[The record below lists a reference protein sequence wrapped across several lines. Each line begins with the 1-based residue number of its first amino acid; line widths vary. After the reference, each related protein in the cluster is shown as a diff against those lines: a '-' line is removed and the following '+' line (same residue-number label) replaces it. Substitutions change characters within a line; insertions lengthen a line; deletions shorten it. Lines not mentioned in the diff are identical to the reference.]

1 MPKMSS
7 RFLYWKDEEGHS
19 GQFQPYVLAV
29 PVSLWG
35 HDMMTQM
42 GFVLTNKGGNGS
54 KACDMMLDM
63 GYIPGKGLGQFLQGR
78 TSPVPVRKKNDQI
91 GLGFS

>member
-1 MPKMSS
+1 M
-7 RFLYWKDEEGHS
+7 
-19 GQFQPYVLAV
+19 LAV

-42 GFVLTNKGGNGS
+42 GFVLTNEGGYGN
-54 KACDMMLDM
+54 KAHDMMLDM

-78 TSPVPVRKKNDQI
+78 TSPVPVRKKNDRA

>member
-1 MPKMSS
+1 
-7 RFLYWKDEEGHS
+7 
-19 GQFQPYVLAV
+19 
-29 PVSLWG
+29 
-35 HDMMTQM
+35 MMTQM
-42 GFVLTNKGGNGS
+42 GFVLTNEGGYGS
-54 KACDMMLDM
+54 KAHDMMLDM

>member
-1 MPKMSS
+1 MPEMSS
-7 RFLYWKDEEGHS
+7 HFLYWKDEEGHS

-35 HDMMTQM
+35 RDMMTQM
-42 GFVLTNKGGNGS
+42 GFVLTNEGGYGS
-54 KACDMMLDM
+54 KALDMMLDM
-63 GYIPGKGLGQFLQGR
+63 GYIPGKGLWQFLQCR
-78 TSPVPVRKKNDQI
+78 LSPVPVRKKNDQA

>member
-1 MPKMSS
+1 M
-7 RFLYWKDEEGHS
+7 
-19 GQFQPYVLAV
+19 LAV

-35 HDMMTQM
+35 RDMMTQM
-42 GFVLTNKGGNGS
+42 GFVLTNKGGYGS
-54 KACDMMLDM
+54 EAHDMMLDM